1 MSDTTIQKEVDA
13 FEARHPSPLHL
24 LQARYKYHLEA
35 SRDKFE
41 ERKKPTLKNG
51 SPEVEI
57 IRTIYL
63 KHKQRADE
71 YELAIR
77 ILEMGGM
84 DA

>member
-1 MSDTTIQKEVDA
+1 MSDATVQKEVDA
-13 FEARHPSPLHL
+13 FSARHPSPMKL
-24 LQARYKYHLEA
+24 LKDRYNYHVEA
-35 SRDKFE
+35 SKDKFK
-41 ERKKPTLKNG
+41 ERKNPNLKNG
-51 SPEVEI
+51 SVEVEI

-77 ILEMGGM
+77 ILEVGGM